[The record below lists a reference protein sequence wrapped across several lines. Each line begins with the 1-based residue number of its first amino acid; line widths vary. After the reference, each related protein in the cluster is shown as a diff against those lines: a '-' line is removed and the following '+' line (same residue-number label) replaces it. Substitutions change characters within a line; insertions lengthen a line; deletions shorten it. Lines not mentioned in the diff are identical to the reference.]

1 LYLVNRRG
9 FLELALGASTAL
21 ALEIGKQGTA
31 RADNGPRLHA
41 FVPTDMGVLSFQKLL
56 AQAMPGTQVVAFG
69 RHRDFE
75 LGLADGPDGVLTLEP
90 ILRAKQLRPAVMGNN
105 TSGSTESY
113 ALISVDQSVEPASVV
128 SVGAVDILGRQGM
141 KEFVANLL
149 GTSPKIEPVTKVEDL
164 LPLLQL
170 ASVQAVLAPERLVR
184 TLQEKS
190 KLDLHA
196 TRTRGAVGLPGLS
209 IMTSAGAVLANDI
222 RRLGPQV
229 SQEMGVTRWE

>member
-1 LYLVNRRG
+1 
-9 FLELALGASTAL
+9 LALGASAAL
-21 ALEIGKQGTA
+21 AMDLGARGSA
-31 RADNGPRLHA
+31 RADGGLRLHV
-41 FVPTDMGVLSFQKLL
+41 FVPTEMGVLSFQKLL
-56 AQAMPGTQVVAFG
+56 ARAMPSAQIVAFG

-75 LGLADGPDGVLTLEP
+75 TALAGGPDGILTLEP

-105 TSGSTESY
+105 ISGSTERY
-113 ALISVDQSVEPASVV
+113 ALISVGQPVDPASIT

-149 GTSPKIEPVTKVEDL
+149 GVSPRIECVTKVEDL

-170 ASVQAVLAPERLVR
+170 ASVDAVLAPERLVR
-184 TLQEKS
+184 SLQEKS
-190 KLDLHA
+190 KLDLRA
-196 TRTRGAVGLPGLS
+196 TRTQGGVGLPGLS
-209 IMTSAGAVLANDI
+209 VMTPAGASLAQDV